1 MNETE
6 FDRALAEFLDDEECE
21 RDSEAIYQL
30 IRAAFSAGWKA
41 AMGSDLKGVMG
52 LGRRD

>member
-6 FDRALAEFLDDEECE
+6 FDRALSEFLDDEECE

-30 IRAAFSAGWKA
+30 IRAAFAAGWRA
-41 AMGSDLKGVMG
+41 AMGSDLKGIME
-52 LGRRD
+52 LGRRN